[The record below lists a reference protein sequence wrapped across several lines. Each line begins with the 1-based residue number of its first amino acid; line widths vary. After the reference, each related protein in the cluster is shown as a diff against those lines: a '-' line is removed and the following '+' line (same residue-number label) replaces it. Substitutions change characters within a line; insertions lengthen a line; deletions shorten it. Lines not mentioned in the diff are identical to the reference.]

1 MEGSLPWAVFV
12 LSAAAVGYAGWQL
25 ARQGDRISG
34 QTGLSGLWVGT
45 MLVASATSLPEII
58 TNVSA
63 AAIDEPNLAAGDL
76 FGSSMS
82 NMLILAV
89 IDLMHRRR
97 RVLRTVSQGH
107 GLVAMLAVALTVMAA
122 AFIVS
127 DSPLRIGHV
136 GVETLVLA
144 AVYLLGT
151 RIVFRQE
158 YVAALARIAARTIE
172 DGEGDAEDAP
182 GGEAHLRLP
191 ERATVLRFLAAA
203 TVIVLAGPSLAL
215 SADGISE
222 QTGME
227 ASFVGVLFL
236 ATTTSLPEL
245 ISSIS
250 AVRLGAHDLAVG
262 NLFGSNCFNMAAFVF
277 ADFAYTPGPVLDAVD
292 RAEIVAALAAVFL
305 MATAMMGVIY
315 SAERRYWFLEPDAA
329 AIIVAYGLGLL
340 MVYDATT

>member
-1 MEGSLPWAVFV
+1 MEGFLPWAVFA
-12 LSAAAVGYAGWQL
+12 LSAVAVGFAGWQL

-34 QTGLSGLWVGT
+34 QTGLGGLWVGA
-45 MLVASATSLPEII
+45 MIVAAATSLPEVI
-58 TNVSA
+58 TDVSA
-63 AAIDEPNLAAGDL
+63 ATIDEPNLAAGDL

-97 RVLRTVSQGH
+97 RVLQTVSQGH
-107 GLVAMLAVALTVMAA
+107 GLVAMLAVALTVLAA
-122 AFIVS
+122 AFIVT

-136 GVETLVLA
+136 GLETLVLA

-151 RIVFRQE
+151 RVVFRQE
-158 YVAALARIAARTIE
+158 YVEALARIAARA
-172 DGEGDAEDAP
+172 AEDSDDV
-182 GGEAHLRLP
+182 EASTADEARGLRMP
-191 ERATVLRFLAAA
+191 ERATALRFLAAA
-203 TVIVLAGPSLAL
+203 AVIIVAGPLLAL
-215 SADGISE
+215 SAEGISD

-250 AVRLGAHDLAVG
+250 AVRLGSHDLAVG

-277 ADFAYTPGPVLDAVD
+277 VDFAYTEGPIFEAIEQ
-292 RAEIVAALAAVFL
+292 AEIVAALVAVFL
-305 MATAMMGVIY
+305 MATAMMGIIY
-315 SAERRYWFLEPDAA
+315 RAERRYWFLEPDAVM
-329 AIIVAYGLGLL
+329 IMLAYGLGLL
-340 MVYDATT
+340 MVYSATT

>member
-1 MEGSLPWAVFV
+1 MAIGF
-12 LSAAAVGYAGWQL
+12 AGWQL

-34 QTGLSGLWVGT
+34 QTGLSGLWVGA
-45 MLVASATSLPEII
+45 MLIASATSLPEII
-58 TNVSA
+58 TDVSA

-89 IDLMHRRR
+89 IDLMHRRQ

-107 GLVAMLAVALTVMAA
+107 GLVAMLAVALTVLAA
-122 AFIVS
+122 AFVVS
-127 DSPLRIGHV
+127 DSPLAIGHV
-136 GVETLVLA
+136 GLETLVLA

-158 YVAALARIAARTIE
+158 YVEALARIAARTTKDSDE
-172 DGEGDAEDAP
+172 VAASAP
-182 GGEAHLRLP
+182 DEAQGLRLP
-191 ERATVLRFLAAA
+191 ERATALRFLGAAA
-203 TVIVLAGPSLAL
+203 IIVVAGPLLAL
-215 SADGISE
+215 SAEGISD

-245 ISSIS
+245 FSSIS
-250 AVRLGAHDLAVG
+250 AVRLGSYDLAVG

-277 ADFAYTPGPVLDAVD
+277 VDFAYTPGPIFDAVD
-292 RAEIVAALAAVFL
+292 QAEVIAALVAVFL

-315 SAERRYWFLEPDAA
+315 RAERRYWFLEPDAA
-329 AIIVAYGLGLL
+329 AIIIAYGFGLL

>member
-1 MEGSLPWAVFV
+1 MEGFLPWAVFV
-12 LSAAAVGYAGWQL
+12 LCAVAIGFAGWQL
-25 ARQGDRISG
+25 ARQGDRISD
-34 QTGLSGLWVGT
+34 QTGLSGLWVGA
-45 MLVASATSLPEII
+45 MLIASATSLPEII
-58 TNVSA
+58 TDVSA

-97 RVLRTVSQGH
+97 RVLQTVSQGH
-107 GLVAMLAVALTVMAA
+107 GLVAMLAVALTVLAA
-122 AFIVS
+122 AFVVS
-127 DSPLRIGHV
+127 DSPLAIGHV
-136 GVETLVLA
+136 GLETLVLA

-158 YVAALARIAARTIE
+158 YVQALARIAARTTK
-172 DGEGDAEDAP
+172 DRDDDASTPE
-182 GGEAHLRLP
+182 EAQGMRLP
-191 ERATVLRFLAAA
+191 ERATALRFLAAA
-203 TVIVLAGPSLAL
+203 AVIIVAGPLLAL
-215 SADGISE
+215 SAEGISD

-245 ISSIS
+245 FSSIS
-250 AVRLGAHDLAVG
+250 AVRLGSYDLAVG

-277 ADFAYTPGPVLDAVD
+277 VDFAYTPGPIFDAVD
-292 RAEIVAALAAVFL
+292 QAEVVAALIAVFL

-315 SAERRYWFLEPDAA
+315 RAERRLWFLEPDAA
-329 AIIVAYGLGLL
+329 AIIIAYGLGLL